1 MIVRKS
7 SSSYQLDSLILLSNQ
22 EFAFMCKWVSTKIN
36 VKTTIYVSIS
46 LSLYV
51 SLCLCISTSIFC
63 LYLSSICPFIYIFFI
78 KSILGGIN

>member
-51 SLCLCISTSIFC
+51 SLCLCISTSIF
-63 LYLSSICPFIYIFFI
+63 LSLSIIYLSIYLYIFY
-78 KSILGGIN
+78 